1 MKRARRVLLLLG
13 MLVLAACGPRAF
25 AHDPGLSTGLL
36 RVSEQGVE
44 AILTFALADIESLV
58 VLDND
63 LDGKVSPGEFAYGKT
78 RLAELAAAA
87 LVVKFDHQTARPS
100 EPDLQLDEAKN
111 VQMQMTFPGKLVSRL
126 TVEVRILAR
135 FSPGH
140 RQLFS
145 IFDASGAKLAQRLV
159 SARANSITIEL
170 DGPEAAPGAAPVPNT
185 FFGFLKM
192 GVEHIWT
199 GYDHLLFLFALLLV
213 TGNFLSSAKIITC
226 FTLAHSITLALA
238 TLNVVQVPSRFV
250 EPLIAAS
257 IVYVGV
263 ENLLRRDGPKGRW
276 RLTFAFGLV
285 HGFGFA
291 SVLKGMGVSSAQ
303 GGVAMPLLSFNLGVE
318 LGQIAIAV
326 ILLPIIWRLRTKPV
340 FVNRWAPA
348 CSALVAMAGGY
359 WFVERVW
366 LG

>member
-1 MKRARRVLLLLG
+1 
-13 MLVLAACGPRAF
+13 
-25 AHDPGLSTGLL
+25 
-36 RVSEQGVE
+36 VSEQGVE
-44 AILTFALADIESLV
+44 ATLTFALADIESLI

-78 RLAELAAAA
+78 KLAELAAAA
-87 LVVKFDHQTARPS
+87 LVVTFDGHSSQPGD
-100 EPDLQLDEAKN
+100 PDVELDDTKN
-111 VQMQMTFPGKLVSRL
+111 VRMRLVFPGRLVSRL
-126 TVEVRILAR
+126 TVEVSILGQ

-145 IFDASGAKLAQRLV
+145 ILDASGAKLAERLV
-159 SARANSITIEL
+159 SSRANSITIEL
-170 DGPEAAPGAAPVPNT
+170 DRPGAAPAARPTNA

-238 TLNVVQVPSRFV
+238 TLNLVQIPSRLV

-276 RLTFAFGLV
+276 LLTFAFGLV

-291 SVLKGMGVSSAQ
+291 SVLKEMGVSSTQ

-326 ILLPIIWRLRTKPV
+326 VVLPVIWRLRTKPV
-340 FVNRWAPA
+340 FVKRWSPA

-359 WFVERVW
+359 WFVQRVW